1 MFIRRTQTRSRISGE
16 PYVTYRLVQSQRVG
30 NAIKQSTVL
39 NLGTHFDLPQE
50 HWPALAQYIDELVRG
65 QTSILQTTLPERVQ
79 SFAQRYAAQ
88 IIARTPGAPT
98 MGVAQPASTPAVDPA
113 VVAQPATPAAGHA
126 ASNPAAPPPSTPP
139 STASDVARYQEVD
152 LDSLE
157 LVDPRS
163 VGVEHAALSV
173 MRQCGL
179 QDKLSELGLNRPQIA
194 AAVGNIIARMARPG
208 SELAT
213 HAWLKDTSALGELI
227 DFDFEAMDLN
237 RLYRASDALYKHR
250 EVLQEH
256 LFGQA
261 RSMFGLTQTITL
273 YDLTNTYFEGVA
285 AGVSKAQRGHSKECR
300 SDCPLVTLAMALD
313 TSGFVRR
320 VQFFAGNAGEPA
332 TLKDMLAGLHAEP
345 GATVVMDAGIAAQ
358 ANLSWLRQQGYHYV
372 VVSKL
377 RERQFDPA
385 QASQVQSAGGVTI
398 KLQRVPNPKDQ
409 GEVLLYCH
417 SPAREEK
424 DRAIDTAKASGLE
437 AALARLQAGL
447 GQPQGQAQGKAQ
459 GKAGGQQDSK
469 AKGKASTQD
478 VATFMQRLGR
488 IKQRLARAAQHY
500 EITVSTDDEGKRVTA
515 ITWVKRIKPGTA
527 AAHPGVYCLRTT
539 LLKHDDATLWRTY
552 IMLTEL
558 ESVFRSLKTDL
569 GLRPVFHRVD
579 RRVEGHLFISVL
591 AYHFVHT
598 LRMQLKAQGVNDS
611 WGTLREVMAT
621 QRRVTVTMQR
631 RDGRTVHVRKATR
644 PKPRHQTLVT
654 LLKLEPNPGRTH
666 RVLI

>member
-1 MFIRRTQTRSRISGE
+1 MFIRRTQTRSRISGQ
-16 PYVTYRLVQSQRVG
+16 PYATYRLVHSARVG
-30 NAIKQSTVL
+30 NAIKQTTVL
-39 NLGTHFDLPQE
+39 NLGSHFELPQAQ
-50 HWPALAQYIDELVRG
+50 WPALAQRIGELVSG
-65 QTSILQTTLPERVQ
+65 QRSMLEATLPEEVQ
-79 SFAQRYAAQ
+79 AFAQRFAAQ
-88 IIARTPGAPT
+88 IIARKPAVPSLGAAPT
-98 MGVAQPASTPAVDPA
+98 ARAVPAAAASAKPAAKPPNSPPGSPASRPGDSPASPTGEA
-113 VVAQPATPAAGHA
+113 HG
-126 ASNPAAPPPSTPP
+126 
-139 STASDVARYQEVD
+139 VARYQEVD

-163 VGVEHAALSV
+163 VGVEHAALV
-173 MRQCGL
+173 AMRQCGL
-179 QDKLSELGLNRPQIA
+179 EDKLAQLGLNRPQIA
-194 AAVGNIIARMARPG
+194 AAVGNIVARMAQPG

-250 EVLQEH
+250 EALQEH

-261 RSMFGLTQTITL
+261 RSMFGLGQTITL

-285 AGVSKAQRGHSKECR
+285 AGVSKAKRGHSKECR
-300 SDCPLVTLAMALD
+300 SDCPLVTLAMVLD
-313 TSGFVRR
+313 GSGFVRR
-320 VQFFAGNAGEPA
+320 VQFFAGNASEPA
-332 TLKDMLAGLHAEP
+332 TLKGMLTGLDAAP

-358 ANLSWLRQQGYHYV
+358 ANLSWLREQGYHYV

-377 RERQFDPA
+377 RERQFDPTLA
-385 QASQVQSAGGVTI
+385 TEVQSAGLVPI
-398 KLQRVPNPKDQ
+398 KLQRVQGAQ

-437 AALARLQAGL
+437 AALAKLQASL
-447 GQPQGQAQGKAQ
+447 
-459 GKAGGQQDSK
+459 SK
-469 AKGKASTQD
+469 PRSTQD
-478 VATFMQRLGR
+478 VATIMQRLGR
-488 IKQRLARAAQHY
+488 AKQRFARAAQHY
-500 EITVSTDDEGKRVTA
+500 EITVATDPEGKRVTA
-515 ITWVKRIKPGTA
+515 ITWIKRIKPGSA

-539 LLKHDDATLWRTY
+539 LVDQDNATLWRTY

-569 GLRPVFHRVD
+569 GLRPVFHRID

-598 LRMQLKAQGVNDS
+598 LRLQLKAHGVNDS
-611 WGTLREVMAT
+611 WNTLRQTLAT
-621 QRRVTVTMQR
+621 QRRVTVTLQR

-644 PKPRHQTLVT
+644 PKPRHQTLGNI
-654 LLKLEPNPGRTH
+654 LKLEPNPGRTH
-666 RVLI
+666 RVLV

>member
-1 MFIRRTQTRSRISGE
+1 MFIRRTQTRSRVSGE
-16 PYVTYRLVQSQRVG
+16 PYVTHRLVHSARVG
-30 NAIKQSTVL
+30 NAVKQTTLL
-39 NLGTHFDLPQE
+39 NLGSHFDLPQAQ
-50 HWPALAQYIDELVRG
+50 WPALAQRIDELLRG
-65 QTSILQTTLPERVQ
+65 QISMLDATLPEQVQ
-79 SFAQRYAAQ
+79 AFAQRYAAQ
-88 IIARTPGAPT
+88 LIARQRPVP
-98 MGVAQPASTPAVDPA
+98 SLC
-113 VVAQPATPAAGHA
+113 AA
-126 ASNPAAPPPSTPP
+126 PAAPADPAPAKAPSSP
-139 STASDVARYQEVD
+139 AGNAGEVARYQEVD

-173 MRQCGL
+173 MGQCGL
-179 QDKLSELGLNRPQIA
+179 EDKLEQLGLNRPQIA
-194 AAVGNIIARMARPG
+194 AAVGNIVARMAQPC

-250 EVLQEH
+250 EALQEH

-261 RSMFGLTQTITL
+261 RSMFGLGQTITL

-285 AGVSKAQRGHSKECR
+285 AGVSKAKRGHSKECR

-313 TSGFVRR
+313 GSGFVRR
-320 VQFFAGNAGEPA
+320 VQFFAGNASEPT
-332 TLKDMLAGLHAEP
+332 TLKGMLTGLDAAP
-345 GATVVMDAGIAAQ
+345 GATVVMDAGIATE
-358 ANLSWLRQQGYHYV
+358 ANLKWLREQGYHYV

-385 QASQVQSAGGVTI
+385 LATEVQSAGDVTI
-398 KLQRVPNPKDQ
+398 KLQRVLDAQ
-409 GEVLLYCH
+409 GHVLLYCH

-437 AALARLQAGL
+437 AALAKLQAGL
-447 GQPQGQAQGKAQ
+447 TKPRG
-459 GKAGGQQDSK
+459 
-469 AKGKASTQD
+469 TQD
-478 VATFMQRLGR
+478 VATIMQRLGR
-488 IKQRLARAAQHY
+488 AKQRFARAAQHY
-500 EITVSTDDEGKRVTA
+500 EITVATHADGKRVTA
-515 ITWVKRIKPGTA
+515 ITWDKRIKPGSA

-539 LLKHDDATLWRTY
+539 LVDQDSATLWRTY

-569 GLRPVFHRVD
+569 GLRPVFHRID

-598 LRMQLKAQGVNDS
+598 LRLQLKAHGVNDS
-611 WGTLREVMAT
+611 WNTLRQTLAT
-621 QRRVTVTMQR
+621 QRRVTVTLQR
-631 RDGRTVHVRKATR
+631 RDGRAVHVRKATR
-644 PKPRHQTLVT
+644 PQPRHQQLSTI
-654 LLKLEPNPGRTH
+654 LKLNPNPGRTH
-666 RVLI
+666 RVLV